1 MWMEDP
7 MSEDFRLTSINH
19 QVGNALNPNP
29 PEGYDATMDAMQHQL
44 MREQHDFY
52 EAQQR
57 YANHQPQ
64 GDSQPD
70 FLDQIFGLCM
80 FLFVVGFLVY
90 AAVGAVFG
98 D

>member
-1 MWMEDP
+1 MERP
-7 MSEDFRLTSINH
+7 MSDEQFRYNSINH

-29 PEGYDATMDAMQHQL
+29 PEGYDPTMDAMQHQL

-52 EAQQR
+52 MQQQQ

-70 FLDQIFGLCM
+70 FLDRIFGLCM
-80 FLFVVGFLVY
+80 LIFVLGFVVY
-90 AAVGAVFG
+90 AAVGAAFG
-98 D
+98 N